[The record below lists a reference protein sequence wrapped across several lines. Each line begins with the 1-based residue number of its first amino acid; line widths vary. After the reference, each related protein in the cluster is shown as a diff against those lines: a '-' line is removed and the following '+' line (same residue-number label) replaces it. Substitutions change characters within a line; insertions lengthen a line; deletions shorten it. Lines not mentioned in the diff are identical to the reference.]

1 MPKKHWQKWA
11 FYLQQHKQQPGIAE
25 LLAMPDSVTI
35 DFALPRLAS
44 NLFNPGLFVQ
54 LQLADECAND
64 ELILLFGRN
73 KDN

>member
-25 LLAMPDSVTI
+25 LLAMPDAVAI
-35 DFALPRLAS
+35 DFEPPRLAS
-44 NLFNPGLFVQ
+44 NVFNSGLFEQ
-54 LQLADECAND
+54 LRLTDECADD
-64 ELILLFGRN
+64 ELTLLFEPN

>member
-25 LLAMPDSVTI
+25 LLAMPDAVTI
-35 DFALPRLAS
+35 DFEPPRLAS
-44 NLFNPGLFVQ
+44 NLFNPGLFVH
-54 LQLADECAND
+54 LQLTDECADD
-64 ELILLFGRN
+64 ELTLLFGRN

>member
-25 LLAMPDSVTI
+25 LLAMPQAAAI
-35 DFALPRLAS
+35 DFEPPRLAS
-44 NLFNPGLFVQ
+44 NLFNSCLFEQ
-54 LQLADECAND
+54 LRLTDECADD
-64 ELILLFGRN
+64 ELTLLFEPN